1 MLIWYDSNQCDVHI
15 NAMIILQNFRVAY
28 NVNEV
33 GRHLA
38 TLPLHRSNS
47 TSRFWP
53 NTKAN
58 TKVSASLKVNGLPD
72 SNKACLDF

>member
-28 NVNEV
+28 NVNGI

-38 TLPLHRSNS
+38 TLPFTEVELNEQ
-47 TSRFWP
+47 
-53 NTKAN
+53 
-58 TKVSASLKVNGLPD
+58 VSAKY
-72 SNKACLDF
+72 